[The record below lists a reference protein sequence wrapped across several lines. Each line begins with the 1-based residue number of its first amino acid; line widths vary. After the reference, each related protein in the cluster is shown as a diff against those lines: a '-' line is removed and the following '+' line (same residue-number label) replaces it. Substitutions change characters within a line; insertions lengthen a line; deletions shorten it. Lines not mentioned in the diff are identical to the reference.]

1 MNKRVFLIAMTS
13 MVLVVTGC
21 STTGGERWHPALCAL
36 AGAAAG
42 GAAGAIAN
50 DNTAGAMGAVGGIAG
65 ALVCATRESDGDSD
79 GDGVRDSLDACA
91 GTRRG
96 AEVDSR
102 GCEIQADSDG
112 DGVVDGSDDCPNTPA
127 GTRVNASGCAVTDAP
142 SDRDGDG
149 VADDNDDC
157 PNTPRGAS
165 VDSRGCEL
173 DSDGDGVKDS
183 ADRCPGTAAGTP
195 VNNQGCELEET
206 FTLVGV
212 GFEFDSAQLT
222 ADARA
227 KLDEDVRILL
237 RHPEL
242 VVELAG
248 HTDSR
253 GSESYNQT
261 LSEERANAVR
271 SYLISRGADGS
282 KITAR
287 GYGES
292 QPAAS
297 NETEAGRSEN
307 RRVELRQR

>member
-1 MNKRVFLIAMTS
+1 MNKRVFLLAMTL

-21 STTGGERWHPALCAL
+21 STTGQRWHPALCAL

-65 ALVCATRESDGDSD
+65 ALVCATQDTDGDAD
-79 GDGVRDSLDACA
+79 GDGVKDSLDACP

-96 AEVDSR
+96 AEVDRR
-102 GCEIQADSDG
+102 GCEIEIDSDG
-112 DGVVDGSDDCPNTPA
+112 DGVADGSDDCPNTPA
-127 GTRVNASGCAVTDAP
+127 GTRVDASGCAIRD
-142 SDRDGDG
+142 SDGDG
-149 VADDNDDC
+149 VADGSDDC
-157 PNTPRGAS
+157 PNTPAGAR

-183 ADRCPGTAAGTP
+183 SDRCPGTPAGTP

-222 ADARA
+222 SAARA
-227 KLDEDVRILL
+227 ALDEDVRILL
-237 RHPEL
+237 RHPDL
-242 VVELAG
+242 VVEVAG
-248 HTDSR
+248 HTDSK

-292 QPAAS
+292 QPTAS
-297 NETEAGRSEN
+297 NDTEAGRAEN
-307 RRVELRQR
+307 RRVELRQQ